1 MKTRAYFVI
10 FSDEKDESV
19 ILQHFYGDTPQ
30 HVKSSLQNFLMHE
43 LDWDVS
49 FIANSL
55 LKGDV
60 YFYDEFYPEPRK
72 DKSFELTT
80 KRNVSRLRAMS
91 VANGF
96 KELIFTVD
104 CDNKK
109 IYCFE
114 LNVADTIKTCIEK
127 GETIEV
133 S

>member
-1 MKTRAYFVI
+1 MKTRIYFVI
-10 FSDEKDESV
+10 FSEEKNESV

-30 HVKSSLQNFLMHE
+30 HVKSSLQNFLMHQ
-43 LDWDVS
+43 LDWDVT
-49 FIANSL
+49 FITNSL

-80 KRNVSRLRAMS
+80 KWNVSRLRAMS

-96 KELIFTVD
+96 KEYIFTVD

-109 IYCFE
+109 INCYN
-114 LNVADTIKTCIEK
+114 LNVSDTFKTCIEK
-127 GETIEV
+127 GEPVEIF
-133 S
+133 